1 MGLTKKKRSLAF
13 KVTFILTAIGGLA
26 LLIAAIAVPQR
37 SGDVIN
43 FYDRGLEGGPD
54 SHFRHIYDPNHL
66 FGPMGNVDF
75 NLDNFQTNTGNVI
88 LFAAF
93 DTMPL
98 NDPLFTLHTAE
109 RWAPGAKRNDRG
121 LVVFVFM
128 KERRIRAEI
137 GYGLEETLTDV
148 AMGRILESN
157 MVPLLREGKSMD
169 AVEACA
175 RELQNRL
182 AQITGPGAQRTFFE
196 ELPVHLR
203 EIKRKAP
210 LVVRMWIGLPLGP
223 RLILS
228 VIFLLLWAGLV
239 SMIFNLGQALI
250 KLIKFVQRAWFHHDM
265 KGGLDALIG
274 ITHSVMRI
282 AQAAVFV
289 FVIGAGGGYFLGGS
303 GMFGGGGVNVF
314 W

>member
-1 MGLTKKKRSLAF
+1 MGITKKKRSLAS
-13 KVTFILTAIGGLA
+13 KVMLILVAMGGLA
-26 LLIAAIAVPQR
+26 LFIATIAVPQK
-37 SGDVIN
+37 SGDAID

-54 SHFRHIYDPNHL
+54 SYFHHLYDPNHL
-66 FGPMGNVDF
+66 FGFMGNVDF
-75 NLDNFQTNTGNVI
+75 DLDNFQTNTGNVI

-98 NDPLFTLHTAE
+98 NDSLFTLLTAE
-109 RWAPGAKRNDRG
+109 RWAPGAKGNDRG

-137 GYGLEETLTDV
+137 GYGLEEILTDV
-148 AMGRILESN
+148 AMSRILEST
-157 MVPLLREGKSMD
+157 MVPLLQEGKPMK
-169 AVEACA
+169 AVEACV

-182 AQITGPGAQRTFFE
+182 AQITGPRAQRTFFE

-210 LVVRMWIGLPLGP
+210 LVVRMWIGVALGP

-228 VIFLLLWAGLV
+228 VIFLFLWGGLV
-239 SMIFNLGQALI
+239 SMVFNLGQALI
-250 KLIKFVQRAWFHHDM
+250 KLIKFVHRAWLRHDM
-265 KGGLDALIG
+265 EGGLRALTG
-274 ITHSVMRI
+274 ITLAVLRI
-282 AQAAVFV
+282 AQAAVIV
-289 FVIGAGGGYFLGGS
+289 FVIGAGGEYFLGGS
-303 GMFGGGGVNVF
+303 GMFSGGGVNVF

>member
-1 MGLTKKKRSLAF
+1 MGRTAKKRSLAF

-26 LLIAAIAVPQR
+26 LLVATITVPQR
-37 SGDVIN
+37 SGDVID

-54 SHFRHIYDPNHL
+54 SHFHHVYDPNHL

-75 NLDNFQTNTGNVI
+75 DLNNFQDHTGNVI

-93 DTMPL
+93 DTMPS
-98 NDPLFTLHTAE
+98 NDPLFTLYTAD
-109 RWAPGAKRNDRG
+109 RWAPGAKGNDRG
-121 LVVFVFM
+121 VVVFVFM

-148 AMGRILESN
+148 AMSRILETT
-157 MVPLLREGKSMD
+157 MVPLLREGKPMK

-175 RELQNRL
+175 RELQSRL
-182 AQITGPGAQRTFFE
+182 AEITGTEVRRTFFK
-196 ELPVHLR
+196 ELPVHFR

-228 VIFLLLWAGLV
+228 AIALLLWAGLV
-239 SMIFNLGQALI
+239 SMVFNLSQALI
-250 KLIKFVQRAWFHHDM
+250 KLTKFIQRAWLRHDM
-265 KGGLDALIG
+265 EGGFDALIG
-274 ITHSVMRI
+274 IINPVLRTALI
-282 AQAAVFV
+282 A
-289 FVIGAGGGYFLGGS
+289 VILFCFAAGGGYFLGGS

>member
-1 MGLTKKKRSLAF
+1 MGLTKKKRSAAF
-13 KVTFILTAIGGLA
+13 KVMFVLVAIGGLA
-26 LLIAAIAVPQR
+26 LLIGSIAVPQR
-37 SGDVIN
+37 FGDVID

-54 SHFRHIYDPNHL
+54 SHFHHVYDPNHL

-75 NLDNFQTNTGNVI
+75 DLDNFQTNTGNVI

-148 AMGRILESN
+148 AMGRILEST
-157 MVPLLREGKSMD
+157 MVPLLREGKSMK

-182 AQITGPGAQRTFFE
+182 AEITGPGVHRTFFE
-196 ELPVHLR
+196 ELPIHFR
-203 EIKRKAP
+203 EVKRKAP

-228 VIFLLLWAGLV
+228 AIFLLLWGGLI
-239 SMIFNLGQALI
+239 SMVVNLGQALI
-250 KLIKFVQRAWFHHDM
+250 KLIQFVQRTWLRHDM
-265 KGGLDALIG
+265 KGGLEALID
-274 ITHSVMRI
+274 ITNAVLRNVLI
-282 AQAAVFV
+282 A
-289 FVIGAGGGYFLGGS
+289 VILFCFAAGGGYFLGGS